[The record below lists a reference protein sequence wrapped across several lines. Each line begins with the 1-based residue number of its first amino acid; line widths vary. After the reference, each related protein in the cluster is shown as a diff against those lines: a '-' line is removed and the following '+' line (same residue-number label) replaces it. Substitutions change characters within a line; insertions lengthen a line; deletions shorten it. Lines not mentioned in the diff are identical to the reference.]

1 MAKIDFDKY
10 YTDDALAQ
18 YCIDKAFEVIGRD
31 NITSIIEPSAGA
43 GAFSLKIPGCEAY
56 DLHPE
61 HESIKQSD
69 FLTHDF
75 GYEKGRLIIGNPPFG
90 RSGNLARKF
99 CKRSFIF
106 ADFVAFILP
115 VGMYKN
121 VQKVYEFDLIHSE
134 VLPVLEYSC
143 RRVACCFN
151 IYRRPSVGLN
161 GKPVVE
167 DIPGVE
173 VHKFNRR
180 KNGSGDLPM
189 PFNYYDM
196 ALCAWGKPAGKV
208 FFNEGH
214 YAKSIHV
221 KVHDENLRA
230 KIVEHLTSMG
240 SAGWNTLYP
249 NSSNKPG
256 VCDTIERWMIID
268 VIKEILK

>member
-18 YCIDKAFEVIGRD
+18 YCIDKAFEVIGRE
-31 NITSIIEPSAGA
+31 NITSILEPSAGA
-43 GAFSLKIPGCEAY
+43 GAFSLKLPGCEAY

-61 HESIKQSD
+61 HESIKQAD

-90 RSGNLARKF
+90 TAGTLAKKF
-99 CKRSFIF
+99 CKRSFEF

-134 VLPVLEYSC
+134 VLPVMEYSG
-143 RRVACCFN
+143 RNVACCFN
-151 IYRRPSVGLN
+151 IYRRPASGLN
-161 GKPVVE
+161 VRLAFE
-167 DIPGVE
+167 DIHGVE
-173 VHKFNRR
+173 VHQYNR
-180 KNGSGDLPM
+180 GGADLPM
-189 PFNYYDM
+189 PFDYYDI
-196 ALCAWGKPAGKV
+196 ALCAWGRTAGKV
-208 FFNEGH
+208 FFIEG
-214 YAKSIHV
+214 YYSSSIHV
-221 KVHDENLRA
+221 KIHDEKLRV
-230 KIVEHLTSMG
+230 KVIELLTSIG

-256 VCDTIERWMIID
+256 ECDRLMKWMLID
-268 VIKEILK
+268 VIKGILK